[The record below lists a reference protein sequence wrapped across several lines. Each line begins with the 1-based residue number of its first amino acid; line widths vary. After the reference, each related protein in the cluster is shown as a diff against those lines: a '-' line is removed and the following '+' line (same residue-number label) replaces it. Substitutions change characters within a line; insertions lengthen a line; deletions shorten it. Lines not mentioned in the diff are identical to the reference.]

1 MRPPNSTTP
10 MTPDEIAKLRHDFE
24 ELASQLT
31 RVWTETEKPIKAD
44 FPKGII
50 RTIASCHKR
59 YPYISSSRRRTLA
72 CVLQLCD
79 INRWNLNMWRI
90 GLTAGTVWE
99 WHCAIPVICVSE
111 TLTHE
116 FAVQRSWMTADS
128 NFKKGINVLNSKG
141 VIKRPLHDQ
150 LHELRE
156 FRNTIHLHLQ
166 GKVAMHDGL
175 PKRYNDS
182 VRALQQL
189 EAAMKTFWKAEA

>member
-1 MRPPNSTTP
+1 MSAHSLNELVMRPPNSTTP

-99 WHCAIPVICVSE
+99 WHCAILIRGCKLYSV
-111 TLTHE
+111 
-116 FAVQRSWMTADS
+116 
-128 NFKKGINVLNSKG
+128 KGFSLALHA
-141 VIKRPLHDQ
+141 PL
-150 LHELRE
+150 
-156 FRNTIHLHLQ
+156 
-166 GKVAMHDGL
+166 G
-175 PKRYNDS
+175 
-182 VRALQQL
+182 
-189 EAAMKTFWKAEA
+189 AAQ